1 MNFKFFAI
9 AAFFAA
15 SVSPVFAQSSVK
27 MGFTSGG
34 NYSSLQSGLFQTIS
48 GRANA
53 TAGFTVQLGFGDR
66 FELNTDI
73 MYVQKGATAK
83 VVEFVPDSAP
93 RQGSYDFFYNS
104 FEAGLT
110 GGLKPLKS
118 IPVYLQAGGFMGA
131 HFHNLDRSRDE
142 LYLGDYTDINKATE
156 ATDLNEAFTGIDY
169 GAIFGLGVGE
179 GKFRFSARYHLGLRN
194 LNKNRDFVDTSDCIT
209 SSSCR
214 ATLTWFFR

>member
-9 AAFFAA
+9 AAIAAA
-15 SVSPVFAQSSVK
+15 SASPVSAQLSCK

-34 NYSSLQSGLFQTIS
+34 NHSTLQSGLFQTLS

-53 TAGFTVQLGFGDR
+53 TAGFTVHLGFGDR

-73 MYVQKGATAK
+73 MYVEKGATVK

-93 RQGSYDFFYNS
+93 KQNSYDFFYNS
-104 FEAGLT
+104 FETGLT
-110 GGLKPLKS
+110 GGIKPVKS
-118 IPVYLQAGGFMGA
+118 IPVYLQAGGFLGA

-142 LYLGDYTDINKATE
+142 LYLGNYTDINQATE
-156 ATDLNEAFTGIDY
+156 ATDLNEAFTGIDC
-169 GAIFGLGVGE
+169 GAVFGLGVGD

-194 LNKNRDFVDTSDCIT
+194 LNSNRDFVDTSDRIT

-214 ATLTWFFR
+214 ATLTYFFR